1 MVAFPATQEQDT
13 KSFYERGRT
22 GVKTSSPI
30 PVQQRA
36 LPSELAVSAQSKD
49 WKKRPHHSPRRLT
62 SLLLVLAALAGCAWI
77 ASVQIQNR
85 IVGRGRVQ
93 LDRVTVT
100 TDPVVLTSAASGRIS
115 ALNAVVGTEVK
126 AGDVLATIEV
136 LPSNAQSGKLDIV
149 APVDGLVHS
158 VAAPV
163 NGTVAS
169 GTEFITLYQPNKMLF
184 EAPVPYKTASNIRI
198 GSKAKFNVPGLG
210 DVNATVVGVRSDF
223 KTDIEQSNVRVA
235 RMVFQPDDVNALKTV
250 VPGMTAKGRIENSSD
265 ANAVRAVLNPKF

>member
-1 MVAFPATQEQDT
+1 M
-13 KSFYERGRT
+13 
-22 GVKTSSPI
+22 KTSSSN

-62 SLLLVLAALAGCAWI
+62 SLLLILAALAGCAWL

-93 LDRVTVT
+93 LDRVTIT
-100 TDPVVLTSAASGRIS
+100 TDPVILTSAASGRIS
-115 ALNAVVGTEVK
+115 ALNAVVGTPVK
-126 AGDVLATIEV
+126 AGDILATIEV
-136 LPSNAQSGKLDIV
+136 QPSNAQSGKLDII
-149 APVDGLVHS
+149 APVDAMVHS
-158 VAAPV
+158 VAAPLH
-163 NGTVAS
+163 GTVAS
-169 GTEFITLYQPNKMLF
+169 GTEFITLYQPDKMLF

-223 KTDIEQSNVRVA
+223 KTDIEQSNQRVA
-235 RMVFQPDDVNALKTV
+235 RMVFQPDDPLALRTV
-250 VPGMTAKGRIENSSD
+250 VPGMTARGVIENATD